1 MSLTGRSR
9 GATLPAMRVLFVLLL
24 SVPAWSRHI
33 IEGPIGEIA
42 EATETVTRLDRELA
56 DPQTAPERR
65 AQAQAA
71 RAGQVEQIA
80 NVAAAHPANAEVNIA
95 AASNLVRVNEP
106 ARAELAAERAVL
118 AAPQNPDGYLH
129 RGQARMAQGKFGDA
143 VKDFQAVLQRRPGDP
158 VAIAGLKL
166 SEGRGSVSTADPAT
180 PNSGASHSGQQET
193 PAGASKTAFSVS
205 EFDQQLAQKKRVQ
218 EESLRLYN
226 ASRIAQSAE
235 NWKEALDSASKALA
249 LVPDSRFMKENYDS
263 ILAASADAAA
273 KAKVK
278 KPKPLKRVPGEAEPM
293 GSSDF
298 LEGYLHYLGRS
309 RRLRRVDFKDVDTSD
324 VKVISFPE
332 VAMELRKPA
341 RDATI
346 SIDGRRG
353 WNAKRLSQN
362 WLIGGVILGLRGELK
377 IRKDCRWTFEGDLE
391 AGDDRYDFNKGNR
404 GFVAETLTAIGRNSP
419 GKIYYTQIRGAKP
432 IREEG
437 KLESCP

>member
-1 MSLTGRSR
+1 
-9 GATLPAMRVLFVLLL
+9 MRVLFVLLL

-42 EATETVTRLDRELA
+42 EATQAVTRLDRELA
-56 DPQTAPERR
+56 SPQATPERR
-65 AQAQAA
+65 AEAQAA
-71 RAGQVEQIA
+71 RSGQVERIA

-106 ARAELAAERAVL
+106 IRAEQAAERAVV

-129 RGQARMAQGKFGDA
+129 RGQARMAQGKFEDA

-158 VAIAGLKL
+158 VATAGLKL
-166 SEGRGSVSTADPAT
+166 SEGRTSIAAGSTAAPSPAAPVTSPSPTT
-180 PNSGASHSGQQET
+180 PVH
-193 PAGASKTAFSVS
+193 PAAGPRAAGSLS
-205 EFDQQLAQKKRVQ
+205 EFDRQAAEKKLIQ
-218 EESLRLYN
+218 EETLVHYY
-226 ASRIAQSAE
+226 ASKMAE
-235 NWKEALDSASKALA
+235 AKEDWKEALTRASQALA
-249 LVPDSRFMKENYDS
+249 LDPESRFLKDNHDS
-263 ILAASADAAA
+263 ILAASAEAAA
-273 KAKVK
+273 KAKAK
-278 KPKPLKRVPGEAEPM
+278 KPKPLKRVPGEAKPI

-309 RRLRRVDFKDVDTSD
+309 RRLRRVNFKDVDTSD
-324 VKVISFPE
+324 VRVISFPE
-332 VAMELRKPA
+332 VARELRKPA

-346 SIDGRRG
+346 MIDGRRG
-353 WNAKRLSQN
+353 WNAPRLSQQ
-362 WLIGGVILGLRGELK
+362 WLIGGVILGLRGELT
-377 IRKDCRWTFEGDLE
+377 IRKDCRWTFEGELE

-404 GFVAETLTAIGRNSP
+404 GFVAEMLTAIGRNSP